1 MHTAVG
7 NTFIVLLQSRYVGA
21 ANGLLINHIKKS
33 KGSLITHCIGFS
45 LGGQVC
51 SFLGKTLKEVG
62 ITLDRISGIDSAG
75 TYYFEDAYWPWG
87 NAPVPE
93 NIDNTRLN
101 SGDAKFVDWYHAD
114 AGNVRALIIF
124 F

>member
-7 NTFIVLLQSRYVGA
+7 NAFIVLLQSRYVGA

-51 SFLGKTLKEVG
+51 SFVGKTLKEEG
-62 ITLDRISGIDSAG
+62 NPLDRITGLDSAG
-75 TYYFEDAYWPWG
+75 FMYWEDAHFVWG
-87 NAPVPE
+87 NGPAPE

-101 SGDAKFVDWYHAD
+101 SGDAKFVDWYHGD
-114 AGNVRALIIF
+114 AGKVKA
-124 F
+124 